1 MNSPRTGLRVASF
14 FSVFLRLGIL
24 LRLINQAHSQR
35 LTADDPDR
43 RKLNHL
49 IIAAILCLA
58 VATGFAHLE
67 SESVESLNRKSDVTF
82 WRFNESRQPFIASSL
97 LIPLSRHIHV

>member
-1 MNSPRTGLRVASF
+1 MNSPNTGLRVASVLF
-14 FSVFLRLGIL
+14 GIFAIAHL

-35 LTADDPDR
+35 LKADDPDG
-43 RKLNHL
+43 RKLNRRDHCCHSL
-49 IIAAILCLA
+49 RLA

-82 WRFNESRQPFIASSL
+82 
-97 LIPLSRHIHV
+97 